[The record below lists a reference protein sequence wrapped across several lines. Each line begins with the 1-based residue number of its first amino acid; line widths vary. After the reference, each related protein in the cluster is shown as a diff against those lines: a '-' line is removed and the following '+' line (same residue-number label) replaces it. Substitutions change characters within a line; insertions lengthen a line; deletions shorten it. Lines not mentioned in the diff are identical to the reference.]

1 MLRETGSNCQL
12 SLFPHRSPILWAHFP
27 TPPHCSI
34 RFPVIYQGS
43 HKHGSVPVL
52 VFWSWYLAV
61 CSVAQSCLT
70 LCDPMTAT
78 CQASLSFTI
87 SRSLLKLTPIM
98 LVMPSNHLILC
109 RPLLL
114 LPSIFPSVSQLF
126 TSGGQSTGASAS
138 ASVLPMNIQ
147 DWFPVGLTGWIS
159 LQSKDS
165 WESSPIPQFKSNNS
179 SVLSLL
185 YGPTLTS
192 IHDYWKNHSFDG
204 PLSAKKLLCFL
215 ICCLG

>member
-159 LQSKDS
+159 LQPKDS

-185 YGPTLTS
+185 YGSTLTS
-192 IHDYWKNHSFDG
+192 IHDYWKNHSFD
-204 PLSAKKLLCFL
+204 
-215 ICCLG
+215 